1 MGLPWVVFRGH
12 QRTSTYLADTVR
24 TLANIINN
32 YIPGETYNIGGKDL
46 HSIEELSE
54 TIIKVTGADPSLAEY
69 RDSEILTTKVKVV
82 DISKSVRDL
91 DHRMT
96 YSLEEGISITAN
108 WMRQMI
114 SDGKL
119 KGVQ

>member
-69 RDSEILTTKVKVV
+69 RDSVDENFVSWHTT
-82 DISKSVRDL
+82 
-91 DHRMT
+91 
-96 YSLEEGISITAN
+96 
-108 WMRQMI
+108 
-114 SDGKL
+114 
-119 KGVQ
+119 